1 MVAGVV
7 DTVYSLGSSLC
18 LHAPGISI
26 KSSMQHAAY
35 YSRVR
40 IPQVQLCFL
49 FVAAALISSASASP
63 NEATFEFN
71 YGFDPAV
78 ISMEMVNY
86 TDSEGTALR
95 VSTQQISRSCKW
107 ISAFLRRVWQQGG
120 SQHDSLLALQGY
132 FAYNNST
139 MTERPAV
146 VVIPDY
152 DGIGPYEFW
161 RANLL
166 AQLGYA
172 GMPMTQDVNKCMS
185 RAKWGQLQ

>member
-1 MVAGVV
+1 MIG
-7 DTVYSLGSSLC
+7 
-18 LHAPGISI
+18 
-26 KSSMQHAAY
+26 
-35 YSRVR
+35 
-40 IPQVQLCFL
+40 
-49 FVAAALISSASASP
+49 SASASP
-63 NEATFEFN
+63 NEATFDFN

-78 ISMEMVNY
+78 ITVEMVNY

-95 VSTQQISRSCKW
+95 VSIHRVESTKSNWKRLSVACMAARWKQQV
-107 ISAFLRRVWQQGG
+107 AMLP
-120 SQHDSLLALQGY
+120 LQGY

-172 GMPMTQDVNKCMS
+172 GTQATLYCMPCNNFWAVCL
-185 RAKWGQLQ
+185 RAVLALLYLIIPKYDARRFCVLQHLWLTSTE